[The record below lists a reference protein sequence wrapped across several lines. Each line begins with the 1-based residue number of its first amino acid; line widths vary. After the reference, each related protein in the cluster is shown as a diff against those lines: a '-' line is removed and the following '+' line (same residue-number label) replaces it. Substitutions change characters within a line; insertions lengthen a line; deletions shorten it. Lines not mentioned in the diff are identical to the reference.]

1 MRLFTTLMFPL
12 IPLLSIASASAAP
25 QSTGGVIHFRGA
37 IVEGGCEYKTHSQ
50 QLELVCPQ
58 GQKNET
64 QKIAFRDITG
74 QSFASLA
81 KVEMH
86 YLNPER
92 SRAVVVISYN

>member
-1 MRLFTTLMFPL
+1 MRLFTTLIFPL
-12 IPLLSIASASAAP
+12 ITFFSSASAIAVP
-25 QSTGGVIHFRGA
+25 HTTGGIIHFRGA
-37 IVEGGCEYKTHSQ
+37 IVEGGCDYRTHSQ
-50 QLELVCPQ
+50 QLELSCPQ

-64 QKIAFRDITG
+64 KKFSLRDIAG

-86 YLNPER
+86 YLDPDR